1 MFERLKSYWKQ
12 IKRLR
17 VGVRSVNLFRFIIIM
32 GFCPYLFAISILIF
46 ITLTGQQGE
55 WWFRLIDY
63 ALKISD
69 HIFAPASVGAVL
81 NLVPYWDDSD
91 GNGIPDKLQEEVKK

>member
-1 MFERLKSYWKQ
+1 MFERIKSYWKQ
-12 IKRLR
+12 IKRFR
-17 VGVRSVNLFRFIIIM
+17 VGVRSVNLFRFIIVM
-32 GFCPYLFAISILIF
+32 GFTPYLFAISVLMF
-46 ITLTGQQGE
+46 ITATGQQGE

-81 NLVPYWDDSD
+81 NLVPYWDDTD
-91 GNGIPDKLQEEVKK
+91 GDGISDKLEEVKK

>member
-1 MFERLKSYWKQ
+1 MFERIKNYWKQ

-17 VGVRSVNLFRFIIIM
+17 VGVRSVNLFRFIILA
-32 GFCPYLFAISILIF
+32 GFAPYLFALGILTF
-46 ITLTGQQGE
+46 VTMTGQTAE

-69 HIFAPASVGAVL
+69 HIFAPATVGGVL
-81 NLVPYWDDSD
+81 NLVPYWDDDD
-91 GNGIPDKLQEEVKK
+91 GDGKSDKLEEVKK